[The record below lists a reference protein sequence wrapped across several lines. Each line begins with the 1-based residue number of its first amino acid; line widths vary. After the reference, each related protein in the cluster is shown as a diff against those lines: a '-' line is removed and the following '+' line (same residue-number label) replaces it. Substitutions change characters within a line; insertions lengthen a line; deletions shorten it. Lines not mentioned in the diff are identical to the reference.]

1 MEEKTENWWCLQ
13 TPVLRGLETICSLLQ
28 LLQIGFE
35 SFSKTIEP
43 VRSRVKTLSFPL
55 RDKFFHF
62 LPEPLRSGGTLFQ
75 LFLVG
80 FDHLL
85 FQVGI
90 LSDPYGIC
98 DKLKK
103 QELFINNIS
112 KLKKIETTS
121 HQSKVSLQG
130 REGGNNH
137 RVRYYATVFY
147 ATLHKPNGIK
157 SWK

>member
-13 TPVLRGLETICSLLQ
+13 TPVLRGLETISSLLQ

-43 VRSRVKTLSFPL
+43 LRSGVKTLSFPL

-62 LPEPLRSGGTLFQ
+62 LPEPLRSGGETLFQ

-90 LSDPYGIC
+90 LSEDMRPPFRNTLLC
-98 DKLKK
+98 
-103 QELFINNIS
+103 ELFVAQPLRFVKGS
-112 KLKKIETTS
+112 
-121 HQSKVSLQG
+121 V
-130 REGGNNH
+130 
-137 RVRYYATVFY
+137 VFF
-147 ATLHKPNGIK
+147 N
-157 SWK
+157 